1 MFQHYLLN
9 KLLNTTSLLD
19 STVAKLPLVASL
31 LYTELLYCQSIC
43 IPRACEMYKVT
54 ITTENLIS
62 DHYQH
67 KINLPRKRFKTVITY
82 ISYSTSSHDQEQS
95 YHGTKDEGMTCI
107 VEE

>member
-19 STVAKLPLVASL
+19 STVAKLLLVASL

-67 KINLPRKRFKTVITY
+67 KINLPRKRVQDCHNLY
-82 ISYSTSSHDQEQS
+82 LLTSSHDQEQS

-107 VEE
+107 MEE